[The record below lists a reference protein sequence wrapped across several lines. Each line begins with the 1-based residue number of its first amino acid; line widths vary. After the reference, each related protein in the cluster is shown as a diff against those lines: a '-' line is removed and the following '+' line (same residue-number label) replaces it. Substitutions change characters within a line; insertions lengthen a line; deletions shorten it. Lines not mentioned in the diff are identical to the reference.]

1 MSLHR
6 RDLIFGTLTAPFVLP
21 SPVRGR
27 PDGKIYDLV
36 VVGAGAAG
44 LTAACLAA
52 EYGLRRILVLESE
65 PLIGGSS
72 IISGGFWAVSG
83 TELQKERGVID
94 SDEAFYEDILAV
106 GAHKNDERLVRAFIR
121 ENRRQ
126 YEWVLGQGVAPQTLA
141 PGSGTLR
148 AHVFDAKKLVS
159 RLYRRAASSGVD
171 VRVGA
176 RVRELFFERSRNRVV
191 GVRTDRAAY
200 AARAVLLSTGG
211 FSRNTAL
218 LEKYS
223 PRMRFVST
231 IAAQGSR
238 GDGILMAQALGAG
251 LADMEWLEASY
262 AFIQNPTTIHDMT
275 FVNYHG
281 GIIVNKF
288 GRRFVDESL
297 PYKLIAKAVLQQSDA
312 KSFIVFDERIRGISE
327 RQPMDR
333 RRWDVVPLGTG
344 RTLAEAANQC
354 SIDPAALQET
364 VEAYNKAVARGEDA
378 GRGSVAVNNGRLL
391 TIDRPPFYVLP
402 VSPCLLGTYCGIKI
416 NDRARVLTAQGDE
429 IKGLWAAGEVTG
441 GFHGASFIMGTALG
455 KAQTFARIAAQDIA
469 RSLGEA

>member
-6 RDLIFGTLTAPFVLP
+6 RDLILGTLAAPFVLP

-27 PDGKIYDLV
+27 QEEEVFDLV
-36 VVGAGAAG
+36 IAGAGVAG
-44 LTAACLAA
+44 LTAACLGA
-52 EYGLRRILVLESE
+52 EYGLKRILVLESE

-72 IISGGFWAVSG
+72 IICGGFWAVSG
-83 TELQKERGVID
+83 TEFQKARGVAD
-94 SDEAFYEDILAV
+94 GDEAFFKDILTV
-106 GAHKNDERLVRAFIR
+106 GAYKNDESLVRAFIR
-121 ENRRQ
+121 KNRVQ
-126 YEWVLGQGVAPQTLA
+126 YEWVLAQGVAPQTLA

-148 AHVFDAKKLVS
+148 AHVFEAPRLIEC
-159 RLYRRAASSGVD
+159 LYRKAVASGVEI
-171 VRVGA
+171 RVGT
-176 RVRELFFERSRNRVV
+176 RVRSLEYDRNRNRVV
-191 GVRTDRAAY
+191 GVRTDKAAY
-200 AARAVLLSTGG
+200 AARAVLLATGG
-211 FSRNTAL
+211 FSRNTEL

-231 IAAQGSR
+231 IAAQGCR
-238 GDGILMAQALGAG
+238 GDGILMARTLGAG
-251 LADMEWLEASY
+251 LADMDWLEASY

-281 GIIVNKF
+281 GIIVNRF

-297 PYKLIAKAVLQQSDA
+297 PYKLIAKEVLKQSDGR
-312 KSFIVFDERIRGISE
+312 SFIVFDERIRGISE

-333 RRWDVVPLGTG
+333 RQWDRVPVAVG

-354 SIDPAALQET
+354 SVDPSALQRT
-364 VEAYNKAVARGEDA
+364 VDAYNGAVSRGEDA

-416 NDRARVLTAQGDE
+416 NDRARVVTAQGDE

-441 GFHGASFIMGTALG
+441 GFHGASFIMGTAFG
-455 KAQTFARIAAQDIA
+455 KAQTFARIAAEDIA
-469 RSLGEA
+469 GTFAEA

>member
-6 RDLIFGTLTAPFVLP
+6 RNLILGALAASWVPPPVFGRT
-21 SPVRGR
+21 
-27 PDGKIYDLV
+27 DGKVFDLV

-44 LTAACLAA
+44 LTAACLAS
-52 EYGLRRILVLESE
+52 ECGLKRVLVLESE

-83 TELQKERGVID
+83 TELQKKLGVAD
-94 SDEAFYEDILAV
+94 SDEAFFEDILTV
-106 GAHKNDERLVRAFIR
+106 GAHRNDEALVRAFIR

-126 YEWVLGQGVAPQTLA
+126 YEWMLALGVAPQTLA

-148 AHVFDAKKLVS
+148 AHVFDARRLVE
-159 RLYRRAASSGVD
+159 RLYRRAVSSGVD
-171 VRVGA
+171 IRVGT
-176 RVRELFFERSRNRVV
+176 RVRDLEYDPRRGRVA
-191 GVRTDRAAY
+191 GVRTDGASH
-200 AARAVLLSTGG
+200 AARAVLLASGG
-211 FSRNTAL
+211 FSRNTRL
-218 LEKYS
+218 LEQYS

-238 GDGILMAQALGAG
+238 GDGIVMARKLGAG

-262 AFIQNPTTIHDMT
+262 AFIRNPTTIRDMT

-297 PYKLIAKAVLQQSDA
+297 PYKLIAKEVLKQNDA
-312 KSFIVFDERIRGISE
+312 RSFIVFDERIRRISE
-327 RQPMDR
+327 QQPMDR
-333 RRWDVVPLGTG
+333 RRWDRVPLASG

-354 SIDPAALQET
+354 SIDPSALERT
-364 VEAYNKAVARGEDA
+364 VDAYNAAVAGGEDA
-378 GRGSVAVNNGRLL
+378 GRGPVAVNNGRLL
-391 TIDRPPFYVLP
+391 VIDRPPFYVLP
-402 VSPCLLGTYCGIKI
+402 VSPCLLGTYCGVKI
-416 NDRARVLTAQGDE
+416 NEQAQVVTEEGE
-429 IKGLWAAGEVTG
+429 AIPGLWAAGEVTG

-455 KAQTFARIAAQDIA
+455 KAQTFARIAVRNIA
-469 RSLGEA
+469 AALAEA